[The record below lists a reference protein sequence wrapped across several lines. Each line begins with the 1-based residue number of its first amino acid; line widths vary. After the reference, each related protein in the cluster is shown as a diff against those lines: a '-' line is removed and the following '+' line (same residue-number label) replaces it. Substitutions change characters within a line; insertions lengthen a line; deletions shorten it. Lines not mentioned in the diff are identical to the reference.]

1 MTEREEYRDTRCA
14 EKLVFPGWMRVP
26 REGPVRKSHLPTV
39 ERVWLWQISVM
50 RCRGW
55 ANTQV
60 PITEVL
66 VNLTGK
72 LPTENLLAA
81 LPWKW
86 GNQILKSKRSLF
98 LLQCP
103 PVPFYW
109 QGLTLWHQQRK
120 CLYRV
125 QLQYHKAVQRGVNV
139 GLRGNTVTNSTPW
152 LWNSY
157 LETPSPPVI
166 VLHLGW
172 ISYVLDSYLPLSS
185 FIISFWYKCHFLTK
199 LPRDKLS
206 ENMHS
211 ENVLTL
217 PDSLASYRILNSFS
231 LRISRHCTII
241 F

>member
-26 REGPVRKSHLPTV
+26 REGPVWKSQLPTV
-39 ERVWLWQISVM
+39 ESVWLWQTSAM
-50 RCRGW
+50 RCTGW

-60 PITEVL
+60 PIAEVP

-86 GNQILKSKRSLF
+86 GNQILKSKRSPL

-125 QLQYHKAVQRGVNV
+125 QLQYHKTGQRGVNV
-139 GLRGNTVTNSTPW
+139 ELRGNTVTNSTPY

-157 LETPSPPVI
+157 LETPFTTLYRLTSG
-166 VLHLGW
+166 LDLLCSGF
-172 ISYVLDSYLPLSS
+172 ISSS
-185 FIISFWYKCHFLTK
+185 FFIYNLILVQVSLLDKVTK
-199 LPRDKLS
+199 R
-206 ENMHS
+206 
-211 ENVLTL
+211 
-217 PDSLASYRILNSFS
+217 
-231 LRISRHCTII
+231 
-241 F
+241 